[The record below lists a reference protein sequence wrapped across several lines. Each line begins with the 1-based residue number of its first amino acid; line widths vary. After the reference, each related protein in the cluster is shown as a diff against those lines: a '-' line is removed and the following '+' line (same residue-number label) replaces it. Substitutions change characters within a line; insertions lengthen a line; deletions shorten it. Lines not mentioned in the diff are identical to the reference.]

1 MDTIIITPR
10 TAYFAGK
17 VELWDTRRIAVEYGI
32 SKATVRK
39 MIADGVFPNPYASS
53 EGGKGFYVAKE
64 ILNWAESTDFM
75 KATIEKK
82 SRGVGRPA
90 TTNKDLSLIK
100 AVKH

>member
-10 TAYFAGK
+10 TAYFVDN

-32 SKATVRK
+32 SKATIRK

-53 EGGKGFYVAKE
+53 EGGKTFYVAKE
-64 ILNWAESTDFM
+64 ILSWAENTDTM

-82 SRGVGRPA
+82 SRRVGRPV
-90 TTNKDLSLIK
+90 TTNRDVSLIK
-100 AVKH
+100 ATKH